1 MKKLGLLVFG
11 LFGTLM
17 AYAQHQIPMM
27 GETAPSFN
35 SNSTNGEINFPGDF
49 GESWKILLSH
59 PEDFTPVCTS
69 EIMHLSKMQDEFATL
84 GVKIAVISM
93 DDLSTHF
100 QWKKSMEET
109 LIESTG
115 TGKIDF
121 PLIADSNGAVSNM
134 YGMLDYSEN
143 QTRNVRGVFII
154 DPSNKIRSMNFYPMN
169 VGRNMEEIK
178 RIVIALQTSEKE
190 QVLMPVN
197 WNEGDDVLVKDRPYT
212 KSELKDN
219 PDLANQYYRVG
230 LKLWYKKGK

>member
-1 MKKLGLLVFG
+1 MKKIGLLVLG
-11 LFGTLM
+11 LIATM
-17 AYAQHQIPMM
+17 TAYAQHQIPML

-35 SNSTNGEINFPGDF
+35 SNSTNGEINFPEDF

-59 PEDFTPVCTS
+59 PEDFTPICTS
-69 EIMHLSKMQDEFATL
+69 EIMHLSKMQDEFVTL
-84 GVKIAVISM
+84 GVKIAVLSM

-109 LIESTG
+109 LVESTG
-115 TGKIDF
+115 SGKIDF
-121 PLIADSNGAVSNM
+121 PLIADSKGEVSNM

-143 QTRNVRGVFII
+143 QIRNVRGVFII
-154 DPSNKIRSMNFYPMN
+154 DPANKIRSMNFYPMN

-197 WNEGDDVLVKDRPYT
+197 WNEGDDFLVKDRPYT
-212 KSELKDN
+212 ESELKDN

-230 LKLWYKKGK
+230 LNLWYKKGK